1 MPPKTSL
8 PCCPAAQAPRPAPP
22 QDKKSTVL
30 DELAKVRRDVQEEST
45 WLAGLERHACLR
57 EICFVYPPPMMG
69 RVSDGDRF
77 PIGEY
82 SNHLTGLFRAFESL
96 DDVREGVEICKH
108 IYHDA
113 SIMEEMWR
121 TYHSSAAAQIAIEM
135 ADEKHEGK
143 PVVWFGHGKTRA
155 GQPTKP
161 SSIMLVDA
169 VQWHDRIVL
178 SRSDSEPFA
187 PRQRFSAIFAC
198 DVYTNR
204 RGARKAA
211 VRDLLQLEAD
221 ATTYCLCAKG
231 GSHQDGA
238 DAYAQRLKELE
249 ACDLVDVD
257 ERDITIMIGDN
268 TRVVSFV
275 SATTLRQLTASDIPN
290 TLEPVPRVVQL
301 RSCIAAGD
309 QSALPRLVRAGPL
322 LECHVHHYCKETKI
336 KSPGLYLALIDI
348 AMSIYGGRAF
358 VPFARVFEEHAAG
371 KGSAAVGEEVKALQ
385 QSTGRPAADLVEGYC
400 MADTPQLHTIV
411 QVLSGLATPDKDTL
425 EFVQAS
431 LEEKML
437 RRLVVERRYDVVCL
451 NKIAGA
457 FGNKVSDFAS
467 QNGRAGKAGSEKRAR
482 DKPEVVERAARDG
495 ITLHAANC
503 VQGSEDRGRDK
514 PEVVERAARNGWTLH
529 GAASRP
535 PEREENLLNNSRGTF
550 TEERRREAAEL
561 VASGATGSGGQTL
574 SNVGA
579 IMSLAPKRIQARN
592 EKLEAAKAIFDGPDI
607 EYEYE
612 KELCKWRF
620 KHNGAPLTLGSHR
633 NQWQTTPTLRELNRP
648 DLFKSKELPIAA
660 RAFAEHPRHGR
671 LNTVSTT
678 PPPPPPSPLPPP
690 PTVARSTLSPLL
702 LPPAVARP
710 LLPSLLPPAVPR
722 PALVLE
728 QPPKEPAKRARVAK
742 ADQKQKKKPKAFGKE
757 SGGPG
762 LKQAKLPGF
771 SG

>member
-1 MPPKTSL
+1 M
-8 PCCPAAQAPRPAPP
+8 
-22 QDKKSTVL
+22 
-30 DELAKVRRDVQEEST
+30 RRDVQEEIT

-82 SNHLTGLFRAFESL
+82 SKHLTGLFRAFESL

-121 TYHSSAAAQIAIEM
+121 TYHSSAAAQIAIET

-143 PVVWFGHGKTRA
+143 PVVWFGHGKTCA

-187 PRQRFSAIFAC
+187 PGQRFSAIFAC

-231 GSHQDGA
+231 GSHQDGL

-249 ACDLVDVD
+249 ACELVDVD

-336 KSPGLYLALIDI
+336 KSPGLYAALIDI

-400 MADTPQLHTIV
+400 MADTPQLHPIV
-411 QVLSGLATPDKDTL
+411 QVLSGLATPDKDTV

-467 QNGRAGKAGSEKRAR
+467 QNGSAGKAGSEKRAR

-495 ITLHAANC
+495 ITLH
-503 VQGSEDRGRDK
+503 
-514 PEVVERAARNGWTLH
+514 
-529 GAASRP
+529 GAHTHP

-550 TEERRREAAEL
+550 TEERLREAAEL
-561 VASGATGSGGQTL
+561 VASGATGKGGQTL

-579 IMSLAPKRIQARN
+579 ILSLAPRRIQARN
-592 EKLEAAKAIFDGPDI
+592 EKLEAAKAIFDGPGI
-607 EYEYE
+607 EYEYD
-612 KELCKWRF
+612 KESCKWRF

-690 PTVARSTLSPLL
+690 RTVARSTLPPLL

-722 PALVLE
+722 PALVLQ